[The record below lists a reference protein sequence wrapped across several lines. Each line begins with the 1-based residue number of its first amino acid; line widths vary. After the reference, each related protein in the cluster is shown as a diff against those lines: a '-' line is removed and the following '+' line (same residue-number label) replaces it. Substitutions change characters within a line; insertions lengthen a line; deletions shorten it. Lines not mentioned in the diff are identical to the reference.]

1 MVATMMPRRPLPF
14 QFGLGSLLAA
24 IAWAAIVLAAWR
36 SGLLQPTLMPILL
49 PVAAAIGVL
58 GVVLAARHFSH

>member
-1 MVATMMPRRPLPF
+1 MTPRKPPF
-14 QFGLGSLLAA
+14 QFSLGSLLAA

-36 SGLLQPTLMPILL
+36 SGLLQPTLMPILF

-58 GVVLAARHFSH
+58 GVLLAARHFGR